1 MALELKQS
9 LRLSQ
14 QLVMTPQLQQAI
26 KLLQLSRLEL
36 VELIRTEME
45 QNPLLEEPA
54 EGAEAELDEAPAE
67 LTATL
72 NESIEASEL
81 LPEKPPDRENDA
93 KQQADGEV
101 QRADIDWEQYLDNY
115 QTQHTAPSGGGG
127 SSEDLPNYQDTL
139 TRAEGLSEHLM
150 EQLRMAG
157 LSREEERIGVLII
170 GNLNRD
176 GYLVMD
182 PEAEPTVPALSEDVE
197 VPAVLA
203 QPSGEDARAIA
214 EKALKAATKAAAA
227 ARAARGEPD
236 PLIAIALDSGTSAA
250 CAEKV
255 LHIIQRFD
263 PIGCGSRDLR
273 ECLLV
278 QARWFLS
285 EGEGKDD
292 PDADLLPAIIAAH
305 LKNVETKKYQAIAR
319 DLHVSLEEVVE
330 AIKLLARL
338 DPKPGR
344 GYSADEPQY
353 ITPDVYIHK
362 IGDQYVTVLND
373 DGLSKL
379 RISQHYRQALKN
391 GASNGKAKEYI
402 QEKLRSAV
410 WLIRSI
416 HQRQRTIVKVAD
428 SIIKFQRDFL
438 DKGIAHLRPLI
449 LRDVAEDIGMHE
461 STVSRV
467 TTNKYVHTPQGIYE
481 LKFFFNS
488 SIARVGGEDIASE
501 AVKNQ
506 IKQIV
511 AAEPGDKPYSDQKIV
526 EVLRSQNVD
535 IARRTVAKYREV
547 LGILPSSKR
556 KRFF

>member
-36 VELIRTEME
+36 VDLIRTEME
-45 QNPLLEEPA
+45 QNPLLEEPQD
-54 EGAEAELDEAPAE
+54 GAEAELNEALPE
-67 LTATL
+67 QVSTL
-72 NESIEASEL
+72 NQSIEASEL
-81 LPEKPPDRENDA
+81 PTPTQEVAQPDLKA
-93 KQQADGEV
+93 KAEGDVKRDE
-101 QRADIDWEQYLDNY
+101 IDWEQYLDNY
-115 QTQHTAPSGGGG
+115 QTQHTAPSGGGYN
-127 SSEDLPNYQDTL
+127 SEDLPSYESML
-139 TRAEGLSEHLM
+139 TRAEGLAEHLTA
-150 EQLRMAG
+150 QLRMAG
-157 LSREEERIGVLII
+157 LSPEEERIGGFII

-176 GYLVMD
+176 GYLVID
-182 PEAEPTVPALSEDVE
+182 PDLQPTMQIAPEQAPADPAKPVE
-197 VPAVLA
+197 VPAVA
-203 QPSGEDARAIA
+203 PE
-214 EKALKAATKAAAA
+214 ALEALRREQA
-227 ARAARGEPD
+227 ARAPKSEAD
-236 PLIAIALDSGTSAA
+236 PLIPLALEAGVSAVT
-250 CAEKV
+250 AEKV
-255 LHIIQRFD
+255 LKRIQRFD
-263 PIGCGSRDLR
+263 PIGCAARDLR

-278 QARWFLS
+278 QAKHYLS

-292 PDADLLPAIIAAH
+292 PDAELLPQIIRRH
-305 LKNVETKKYQAIAR
+305 LKNVEAKKYPAIAK
-319 DLHVSLEEVVE
+319 DLHVSLEEVV
-330 AIKLLARL
+330 ASIKLLGRL

-344 GYSADEPQY
+344 AFSGDEPQY

-362 IGDQYVTVLND
+362 IGDEYVTVLND

-379 RISQHYRQALKN
+379 RISQHYRNALRN
-391 GASNGKAKEYI
+391 GAASQTKEYI

-416 HQRQRTIVKVAD
+416 HQRQRTIVKVTD
-428 SIIKFQRDFL
+428 SIIKFQREFL
-438 DKGIAHLRPLI
+438 DKGIAFLKPLI

-467 TTNKYVHTPQGIYE
+467 TTNKYVHTPQGIFE
-481 LKFFFNS
+481 LKYFFNS
-488 SIARVGGEDIASE
+488 SIARASGGEDIASE
-501 AVKNQ
+501 AVKDQ

-511 AAEPGDKPYSDQKIV
+511 AGEPGDKPYSDQKIV